1 MNPLDLYAFTH
12 YLHYQ
17 NVYIR
22 HFSNMANFS
31 DYIKSIR
38 ARGRV
43 YFTSHEAITE
53 LGISQNALNCGM
65 YKLRKKGEIVSPA
78 KNLNLIVPPEYQS
91 IGSLPPEEVVPI
103 LMQQW
108 GLDYYV
114 CLLSA
119 AMYHG
124 ASHQKPQEFQVITNK
139 QLQPLQLGK
148 VKIKFIYKKSLE
160 GIQTQNIVV
169 KSGHLKIATPETTA
183 IDLLLYPKHS
193 VGINHIATVLA
204 EMVEML
210 NSKSLID
217 VIKNVNE
224 MSAVQRLGYILEH
237 FDRMNITRRDH
248 LISVL
253 KKYLENK
260 KLQFVVLATELPTIS
275 CPKNNDWKIIENTT
289 IESDL

>member
-1 MNPLDLYAFTH
+1 M
-12 YLHYQ
+12 
-17 NVYIR
+17 I
-22 HFSNMANFS
+22 NFS
-31 DYIKSIR
+31 DYIKSLR

-43 YFTSHEAITE
+43 YFTSKEAITE

-78 KNLNLIVPPEYQS
+78 KNLYLIIPPEYQS

-103 LMQQW
+103 LIKHW
-108 GLDYYV
+108 DLDYYV

-124 ASHQKPQEFQVITNK
+124 ASHQKPQEFQVMTNK
-139 QLQPLQLGK
+139 QLKPLQLGK
-148 VKIKFIYKKSLE
+148 VKIKFIYIKSLA
-160 GIQTQNIVV
+160 GIKTQNIIV
-169 KSGHLKIATPETTA
+169 KSGYLKIATPETTA
-183 IDLLLYPKHS
+183 INLLLYPNHS

-204 EMVEML
+204 EMVEIL
-210 NSKSLID
+210 NSKALID
-217 VIKNVNE
+217 AINNINE

-237 FDRMNITRRDH
+237 LEPINITSRDH
-248 LISVL
+248 LVNVL

-260 KLQFVVLATELPTIS
+260 KLQFVALATEFPTIN
-275 CPKNNDWKIIENTT
+275 CPKNNDWKIIKNTT